1 MQLNL
6 MLQCSFIFIKSG
18 KSNFQPQKGRIS
30 AQKGIIKKMKK
41 FSKILMIVACLAMVF
56 CFTAGVSASTDTDDS
71 VTVKIYLQQLNRNNT
86 PLSPSA
92 FTGSPIEV
100 TANENESLEAVIKR
114 AVTNEGNLLTASA
127 WHEVDV
133 VAYNPETGNYE
144 ATGEKAQALDSLT
157 YGGTTYLNVGSYNET
172 YTSYT
177 GTSWMWFY
185 GAPAEMPALSINYP
199 TDYLSQ
205 VTVGDLLT
213 DENDTVYD
221 FTLSYETETMT
232 W

>member
-1 MQLNL
+1 
-6 MLQCSFIFIKSG
+6 
-18 KSNFQPQKGRIS
+18 
-30 AQKGIIKKMKK
+30 MKK

-71 VTVKIYLQQLNRNNT
+71 VTVKIYLQQLNRE
-86 PLSPSA
+86 SA
-92 FTGSPIEV
+92 TLLPTSIPGITLPIEV
-100 TANENESLEAVIKR
+100 TASVDDTLY
-114 AVTNEGNLLTASA
+114 
-127 WHEVDV
+127 DV
-133 VAYNPETGNYE
+133 VSGISSVGNVAFATDWSDVPIMVLDE
-144 ATGEKAQALDSLT
+144 ATGKYVATGEYAKALNSIT
-157 YGGTTYLNVGSYNET
+157 VGTTGYVNHGDYNET

-199 TDYLSQ
+199 TEYLSQ

-213 DENDTVYD
+213 DDSDTVYD
-221 FTLSYETETMT
+221 FTLSFETETMT